1 VISLS
6 GKADKQRKNDNKTPN
21 DKRANPITMEVKPDA
36 SEPVR
41 GLPKV

>member
-1 VISLS
+1 MDTKST
-6 GKADKQRKNDNKTPN
+6 KKRKNDNKTTD
-21 DKRANPITMEVKPDA
+21 DKRANPITLEVKPDA